1 MRARGLGGNP
11 AESGW
16 VLRREEAL
24 MRNEPRATDVL
35 ANERTFLAYCRT
47 SLSFIAFGFVVAR
60 FALFTR
66 EFDTVLHVTEQAKGI
81 STMFSTAVAIFGG
94 LIAIYGG
101 YRYVQT
107 ARALAGARAIALSPL
122 VAMISAG
129 VIALIGLA
137 VGIGLVAVK

>member
-1 MRARGLGGNP
+1 MP
-11 AESGW
+11 
-16 VLRREEAL
+16 
-24 MRNEPRATDVL
+24 NEPRATDVL

-66 EFDTVLHVTEQAKGI
+66 EFDVMLHVNETDTGASAG
-81 STMFSTAVAIFGG
+81 FGTAVAVFGV
-94 LIAIYGG
+94 LIAVYGG
-101 YRYVQT
+101 YRYVAT
-107 ARALAGARAIALSPL
+107 ARAIAGERLSALSPL

-137 VGIGLVAVK
+137 VGIGLVALK